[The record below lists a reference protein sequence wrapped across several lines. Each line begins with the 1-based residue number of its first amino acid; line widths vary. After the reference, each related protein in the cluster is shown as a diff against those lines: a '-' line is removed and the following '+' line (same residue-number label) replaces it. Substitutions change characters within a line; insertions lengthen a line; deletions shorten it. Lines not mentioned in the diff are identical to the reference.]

1 MAHYKTKEWLI
12 DELHRNGMSLEDL
25 SSQTGIGMED
35 LKRLSD
41 ENEANQH
48 IWDVVLGQLNF
59 YPTIDYPSESILE
72 DLQNDMNQIG
82 PEAKCTVFYG
92 VNADD
97 LIFTDYQLPGEDDHG
112 ANVDIYQLSKLHIS
126 LEEAYEL
133 FEKQNMT
140 L

>member
-48 IWDVVLGQLNF
+48 IWDVVLDQLNF

-82 PEAKCTVFYG
+82 PEAKCTVFM
-92 VNADD
+92 V
-97 LIFTDYQLPGEDDHG
+97 
-112 ANVDIYQLSKLHIS
+112 
-126 LEEAYEL
+126 
-133 FEKQNMT
+133 
-140 L
+140 